1 MKFDQSIKEINML
14 SKEASNEGI
23 ILLKNDNDLLPFR
36 GKVSVFGRIQFN
48 YYKSGTGSGGLV
60 NTDKVYSIFD
70 IFSASPLLDINKEL
84 SNLYK
89 NYVKEHPY
97 NHGSGTW
104 ASEPWAQEEMEIR
117 EDVVKSARS
126 YSDTAI
132 VVVGRTAGE
141 DKDFFDGEGS
151 YRLSTKEIDLIKKVK
166 KHFDNTI
173 LILNTGN
180 IIDLKDVVGDFK
192 AILLCFHGGF
202 YGALSIHEVLTGLV
216 NPSGKLPDT
225 FLKELPKI
233 NFGTKDVIYEEDI
246 YVGYRYH
253 NTFDKENILY
263 PFGHGLSYTTFSVED
278 ISYTIEDLTVSVNI
292 TVKNTGSMRG
302 KQTYLF
308 TLKQPQ
314 GKLGKPDYVLTDFFK
329 TDILE
334 PGEMKTYEI
343 DIYLTNNLSFDDMG
357 HIKKGHMVLEKGL
370 YTLFL
375 STYMGDESHPF
386 SFKLDEYIFD
396 VGYIDSHLIPFER
409 IKRDEHGHQVKEH
422 TLKGEV
428 FSYQHTENPKPYTK
442 NNHTLEDVY
451 LGKVSL
457 DTFIEGL
464 TDEDLTHLVK
474 GEGMSSPK
482 VTPGIAGAIGGIT
495 DSLKSKKIPIVGLAD
510 GPSGIRMDSG
520 FKASSIPNATLLAS
534 TFNTNLVEDLYTLIG
549 SEMSHYHIDALL
561 APGMN
566 IHRHPLCG
574 RNFEYFSE
582 DPLLTGYMAAATIKG
597 LNHTHKF
604 GSLKHFAVNNQEY
617 KRFEN
622 DVTVSLRALMEIYLM
637 PFWISIAE
645 GANLIMTSY
654 NYLNGYHAAAH
665 PSLTD
670 HLLRDVM
677 GFDGVVI
684 TDWWAHTNKKP
695 EPLDKS
701 GLSKMITSRNDIYMV
716 VSDTKTYQDDLLSS
730 LKDLSLQ
737 RSDLVIA
744 SKNILKMILKS
755 NAMARQMSTLIPQVD
770 YHIESTIKEVC
781 LNHEEIGFSPGK
793 GVYELE
799 NHDALDIQVKGDD
812 ITIYEG
818 AQGIIIKDKELL
830 YYLIK
835 VDKEETLEVKEYIS
849 VDINDGHFEE
859 TILRV
864 NESSD
869 LLNYQLNIKTSA
881 KYIIRF
887 SIQNK
892 DMSLSQNAI
901 SLYVDETYYQT
912 LSYGS
917 FEGILNSQS
926 FIVLE
931 KGLHTLTID
940 LRKGKGLEILKLVL
954 LRHG

>member
-23 ILLKNDNDLLPFR
+23 ILLKNNNNLLPFR
-36 GKVSVFGRIQFN
+36 GKVSIFGRIQFN

-60 NTDKVYSIFD
+60 NTDKVFSIYD
-70 IFSASPLLDINKEL
+70 IFSTSPFLEINKDL
-84 SNLYK
+84 SELYK
-89 NYVKEHPY
+89 SYVKEHPY

-104 ASEPWAQEEMEIR
+104 ASEPWAQEEMEIE
-117 EDVVKSARS
+117 EDTVISARTH
-126 YSDTAI
+126 SDTAI
-132 VVVGRTAGE
+132 VVIGRTAGE
-141 DKDFFDGEGS
+141 DKDFFDGAGS
-151 YRLSTKEIDLIKKVK
+151 YRFSNKEIDLIKKVR
-166 KHFDNTI
+166 KHFDKTI

-180 IIDLKDVVGDFK
+180 IIDLKDVVDDFES
-192 AILLCFHGGF
+192 ILLCFHGGF
-202 YGALSIHEVLTGLV
+202 YGALSVHEVLTGLV

-225 FLKELPKI
+225 FLKELPNI
-233 NFGTKDVIYEEDI
+233 NFGKKDVIYEEDI

-253 NTFDKENILY
+253 NTFDKDNILY
-263 PFGHGLSYTTFSVED
+263 PFGHGLSYTTFD
-278 ISYTIEDLTVSVNI
+278 IQDVSYTIEDLTVSVNLK
-292 TVKNTGSMRG
+292 VKNTGKMRG
-302 KQTYLF
+302 KKTYLF

-329 TDILE
+329 TDIIE
-334 PGEMKTYEI
+334 PGEIKEYNI
-343 DIYLTNNLSFDDMG
+343 DIYLTNSLSFDDMG

-370 YTLFL
+370 YTIFL
-375 STYMGDESHPF
+375 SSYMGDESHPY
-386 SFKLDEYIFD
+386 SFELDEYIFD
-396 VGYIDSHLIPFER
+396 VGYVDSHLLSFER
-409 IKRDEHGHQVKEH
+409 IKRDELGHLVKEK
-422 TLKGEV
+422 TLKGDI
-428 FSYQHTENPKPYTK
+428 FKHQSTQKSNPYKP
-442 NNHTLEDVY
+442 NNHTFEDVY
-451 LGKVSL
+451 LGTVSL

-482 VTPGIAGAIGGIT
+482 VTPGIAGAIGGLT
-495 DSLKSKKIPIVGLAD
+495 DELKQKKIPIVGLAD

-520 FKASSIPNATLLAS
+520 FKASSIPNATLLAA
-534 TFNTNLVEDLYTLIG
+534 TFNTNLVEELYTLIG
-549 SEMSHYHIDALL
+549 EEMSHYEIDALL

-597 LNHTHKF
+597 LNHTEKF

-622 DVTVSLRALMEIYLM
+622 NVTVSMRALMEIYLM

-654 NYLNGYHAAAH
+654 NYVNDYHAAAH

-677 GFDGVVI
+677 GFNGVVI
-684 TDWWAHTNKKP
+684 TDWWAHTNKQSD
-695 EPLDKS
+695 PLDKS
-701 GLSKMITSRNDIYMV
+701 GLSNMVKSGNDIYMV
-716 VSDTKTYQDDLLSS
+716 VPDTKTYQDDLLSS
-730 LKDLSLQ
+730 LKDGTLL
-737 RSDLVIA
+737 RSDLVIPA
-744 SKNILKMILKS
+744 KNILKMILKS
-755 NAMARQMSTLIPQVD
+755 NAMKRQMNDLIPEVD
-770 YHIESTIKEVC
+770 YQIKSAISQVYVGDKD
-781 LNHEEIGFSPGK
+781 IGFSPGK
-793 GVYELE
+793 GVYELK
-799 NHDALDIQVKGDD
+799 DDD
-812 ITIYEG
+812 INVNVTGSDVTVYEG
-818 AQGIIIKDKELL
+818 SFGIIIQDKDLI

-835 VDKEETLEVKEYIS
+835 VDEEEVLEVKDYLS
-849 VDINDGHFEE
+849 VSVNDGHFEE
-859 TILRV
+859 TILKV
-864 NESSD
+864 TD
-869 LLNYQLNIKTSA
+869 AKDFLNYKLNIKSSA

-887 SIQNK
+887 NLQNK
-892 DMSLSQNAI
+892 DMTLSQNAI
-901 SLYVDETYYQT
+901 SLYIDESYYQT

-926 FIVLE
+926 FMVLE
-931 KGLHTLTID
+931 KGVHTLTID